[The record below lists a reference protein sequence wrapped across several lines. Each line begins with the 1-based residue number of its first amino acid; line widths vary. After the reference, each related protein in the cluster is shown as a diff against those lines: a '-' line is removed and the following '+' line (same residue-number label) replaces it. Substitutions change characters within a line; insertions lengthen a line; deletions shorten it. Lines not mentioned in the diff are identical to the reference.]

1 MHHKDI
7 DRMDTRELQECI
19 DQNQSLLETLDPTND
34 FLKRL
39 IAYTTIVVAKQR
51 IDYLNYIFN
60 RDKQTH

>member
-1 MHHKDI
+1 
-7 DRMDTRELQECI
+7 MDTKELQECI
-19 DQNQSLLETLDPTND
+19 DQNQSLLEILDPTND